1 MRWIVE
7 GADAENGQ
15 DMCITVEADNRIHA
29 ETVARRQ
36 GILVS
41 SVRQAA
47 SPADALEAMFG
58 APIPREPGDPITEP
72 LHPPAPKPGRKAR
85 AVVHRDISASSIM
98 EGLVVPVD
106 YSAPGADAGQPPA
119 YRGLKSAGIMLAIL
133 CVPAYF
139 AGLASVA
146 MLAVNLWRYPPRLTD
161 FGSLTNAVMSLL
173 QAGMPIVG
181 GALLHALSGACFAL
195 RDIARNPRKLDV
207 QR

>member
-1 MRWIVE
+1 MRWIIE

-15 DMCITVEADNRIHA
+15 DMCITVDADNRIHA
-29 ETVARRQ
+29 ETVARKQ

-41 SVRQAA
+41 SVRRAL

-58 APIPREPGDPITEP
+58 APIPKEPGEPMTEP
-72 LHPPAPKPGRKAR
+72 LHPPAPKPGRKTKP
-85 AVVHRDISASSIM
+85 VVHRDISASSIM
-98 EGLVVPVD
+98 EGLAVPVD
-106 YSAPGADAGQPPA
+106 YSAPTTDAAEAPA
-119 YRGLKSAGIMLAIL
+119 YRGLKSAGIVLAML

-146 MLAVNLWRYPPRLTD
+146 MLAINLWHYPPQLTD
-161 FGSLTNAVMSLL
+161 FASLTNAVMSLL

-195 RDIARNPRKLDV
+195 RDIARTRRKVDA
-207 QR
+207 RR